1 MVEAVESFYRH
12 VKHMGVVKTIIGL
25 AGDGAGRSGSERVI
39 RRQGRIADYV
49 LEHRSAAIK
58 DLAELFDVSLITIH
72 RDLDELE
79 RQGMLRKLRGYVTAE
94 PSSLFDSNV
103 RYRLSAAMREKEALA
118 KYALTQ
124 VEPGQSVLLDESTTA
139 LTVAKLLPSK
149 APLAVITNFVMI
161 LNELSEIKG
170 IDLISLGGE
179 YLPFLAAFGGE
190 ICQASLSAV
199 RADVLFMSTS
209 AVSDCVAL
217 HQDQRTM
224 AGKRMMMASA
234 KRRILLVDHTK
245 FGKVALH
252 KLAPLR
258 DFDLVV
264 VDSGIDDDTL
274 VELRECSVPF
284 EVVPL

>member
-1 MVEAVESFYRH
+1 MADH
-12 VKHMGVVKTIIGL
+12 VFQNG
-25 AGDGAGRSGSERVI
+25 
-39 RRQGRIADYV
+39 
-49 LEHRSAAIK
+49 SAAIK
-58 DLAELFDVSLITIH
+58 DLARLFGISLITAH

-79 RQGMLRKLRGYVTAE
+79 RQGMVRKLRGYVTAE

-103 RYRLSAAMREKEALA
+103 RYRLTAAIREKEALA
-118 KYALTQ
+118 RFALTQ
-124 VEPGQSVLLDESTTA
+124 VEPGRSVLLDESTTA
-139 LTVAKLLPSK
+139 LMVARLLPSRI
-149 APLAVITNFVMI
+149 PLTVITNFAMV
-161 LNELSEIKG
+161 LNELSEVKG

-190 ICQASLSAV
+190 VCQASLGAV

-209 AVSDCVAL
+209 AVSDGVAL

-224 AGKRMMMASA
+224 AGKRAMMSSA
-234 KRRILLVDHTK
+234 GRRVLLVDHTK

-252 KLAPLR
+252 KLAPLQ

-264 VDSGIDDDTL
+264 VDSGIDEDQLDQ
-274 VELRECSVPF
+274 LRECGVSF

>member
-1 MVEAVESFYRH
+1 VWKYEAAGSGEN
-12 VKHMGVVKTIIGL
+12 IIGL
-25 AGDGAGRSGSERVI
+25 LGDGSGRSGSEKVI
-39 RRQGRIADYV
+39 RRQSGIADFV
-49 LEHRSAAIK
+49 FEQGSAAIK

-79 RQGMLRKLRGYVTAE
+79 RQGMLKKLRGYVTAE

-103 RYRLSAAMREKEALA
+103 RYRLTAAMREKEALA
-118 KYALTQ
+118 RFALMQ

-139 LTVAKLLPSK
+139 LMVARLLPDK
-149 APLAVITNFVMI
+149 TPLTVITNFAMI
-161 LNELSEIKG
+161 LNELNEVKG

-190 ICQASLSAV
+190 VCQASLGVV

-224 AGKRMMMASA
+224 AGKRAMMAAA

-245 FGKVALH
+245 FGRVALH
-252 KLAPLR
+252 KLAPLG
-258 DFDLVV
+258 DFDLLV
-264 VDSGIDDDTL
+264 VDSGIDDASL
-274 VELRECSVPF
+274 KELKECSVPF

>member
-1 MVEAVESFYRH
+1 MKRP
-12 VKHMGVVKTIIGL
+12 GVVRTIIDL
-25 AGDGAGRSGSERVI
+25 PGDGSGRSGSEKVI
-39 RRQGRIADYV
+39 RRQGGIVDFV
-49 LEHRSAAIK
+49 FKHGSAAIK

-103 RYRLSAAMREKEALA
+103 RYRLTAAMREKEALA
-118 KYALTQ
+118 RFALSQ

-139 LTVAKLLPSK
+139 LMVARFLPDK
-149 APLAVITNFVMI
+149 TPLTVITNFAMI
-161 LNELSEIKG
+161 LNELNEVKG
-170 IDLISLGGE
+170 IDLICLGGE
-179 YLPFLAAFGGE
+179 YVPSLAAFGGE
-190 ICQASLSAV
+190 VCQASLGAV

-209 AVSDCVAL
+209 AVSDCVTL

-224 AGKRMMMASA
+224 AGKRAMMSSA
-234 KRRILLVDHTK
+234 KHRVLLVDHTK

-252 KLAPLR
+252 KLAPLQ

-264 VDSGIDDDTL
+264 VDSGIEEAQL
-274 VELRECSVPF
+274 NQLRECVVSF

>member
-1 MVEAVESFYRH
+1 MKRYNLVWTYEAAGSGEN
-12 VKHMGVVKTIIGL
+12 IIGL
-25 AGDGAGRSGSERVI
+25 LGDGSGRSGSEKVI
-39 RRQGRIADYV
+39 RRQSGIADFV
-49 LEHRSAAIK
+49 FEHGSAAIK

-94 PSSLFDSNV
+94 PSSLFDSSV
-103 RYRLSAAMREKEALA
+103 RYRLTAAMREKEALA
-118 KYALTQ
+118 KFALTQ

-139 LTVAKLLPSK
+139 LMVAKILPGK
-149 APLAVITNFVMI
+149 TPLTVITNFAMI
-161 LNELSEIKG
+161 LNELNEVKG
-170 IDLISLGGE
+170 IDLICLGGE

-190 ICQASLSAV
+190 VCQASLGAV

-224 AGKRMMMASA
+224 AGKRAMMAAA

-245 FGKVALH
+245 FGRVALH
-252 KLAPLR
+252 KLAPLG

-264 VDSGIDDDTL
+264 VDSGIDAASL
-274 VELRECSVPF
+274 KELKECSVPF
-284 EVVPL
+284 EVVQL

>member
-1 MVEAVESFYRH
+1 MKRYNHVWTYEAAGSGEN
-12 VKHMGVVKTIIGL
+12 IIGL
-25 AGDGAGRSGSERVI
+25 LGDGSGRSGSEKVI
-39 RRQGRIADYV
+39 RRQSGIADFV
-49 LEHRSAAIK
+49 FEHGSAAIK

-94 PSSLFDSNV
+94 PSSLFDSSV
-103 RYRLSAAMREKEALA
+103 RYRLTAAMREKEALA
-118 KYALTQ
+118 KFALTQ

-139 LTVAKLLPSK
+139 LMVARFLPGK
-149 APLAVITNFVMI
+149 TPLTVITNFAMI
-161 LNELSEIKG
+161 LNELNEVKG
-170 IDLISLGGE
+170 IDLICLGGE

-190 ICQASLSAV
+190 VCQASLGAV

-224 AGKRMMMASA
+224 AGKRAMMAAA

-264 VDSGIDDDTL
+264 VDSGIDDASL
-274 VELRECSVPF
+274 KELEECSVPF

>member
-1 MVEAVESFYRH
+1 
-12 VKHMGVVKTIIGL
+12 
-25 AGDGAGRSGSERVI
+25 
-39 RRQGRIADYV
+39 
-49 LEHRSAAIK
+49 
-58 DLAELFDVSLITIH
+58 
-72 RDLDELE
+72 
-79 RQGMLRKLRGYVTAE
+79 
-94 PSSLFDSNV
+94 
-103 RYRLSAAMREKEALA
+103 MREKEALA

-149 APLAVITNFVMI
+149 APLTVITNFVLI

-170 IDLISLGGE
+170 INQICLGGE

-224 AGKRMMMASA
+224 AGKRAMMASA

-264 VDSGIDDDTL
+264 VDSEIDEDRL
-274 VELRECSVPF
+274 EELRECSVPF
-284 EVVPL
+284 EVAPL

>member
-1 MVEAVESFYRH
+1 VGKPGAMS
-12 VKHMGVVKTIIGL
+12 GIINL
-25 AGDGAGRSGSERVI
+25 SGDGSGRSGSEKVV
-39 RRQGRIADYV
+39 RRQGQIADHV
-49 LEHRSAAIK
+49 LKNGSAAIK
-58 DLAELFDVSLITIH
+58 DLAELFGISLITAH

-79 RQGMLRKLRGYVTAE
+79 RQGMVRKLRGYVTAE

-103 RYRLSAAMREKEALA
+103 RYRLTAAMREKETLA
-118 KYALTQ
+118 KFALTQ
-124 VEPGQSVLLDESTTA
+124 IEPGQSILLDESTTA
-139 LTVAKLLPSK
+139 LMVARLLPSK
-149 APLAVITNFVMI
+149 TPLTVITNFAMI
-161 LNELSEIKG
+161 LNELSEVKG

-190 ICQASLSAV
+190 VCQASLEAV

-224 AGKRMMMASA
+224 AGKRAMMSSA
-234 KRRILLVDHTK
+234 KHRVLLVDHTK

-252 KLAPLR
+252 KLAPLQ

-264 VDSGIDDDTL
+264 VDSGIEEAQL
-274 VELRECSVPF
+274 NQLRECVVSF

>member
-1 MVEAVESFYRH
+1 MS
-12 VKHMGVVKTIIGL
+12 GIINL
-25 AGDGAGRSGSERVI
+25 SGDGSGRSGSEKVV
-39 RRQGRIADYV
+39 RRQGQIADHV
-49 LEHRSAAIK
+49 LKNGSAAIK
-58 DLAELFDVSLITIH
+58 DLAELFGISLITAH

-79 RQGMLRKLRGYVTAE
+79 RQGMVRKLRGYVTAE

-103 RYRLSAAMREKEALA
+103 RYRLTAAMREKETLA
-118 KYALTQ
+118 KFALTQ
-124 VEPGQSVLLDESTTA
+124 IEPGQSILLDESTTA
-139 LTVAKLLPSK
+139 LMVARLLPSK
-149 APLAVITNFVMI
+149 TPLTVITNFAMI
-161 LNELSEIKG
+161 LNELSEVKG

-190 ICQASLSAV
+190 VCQASLEAV

-209 AVSDCVAL
+209 AVSDCVTL

-224 AGKRMMMASA
+224 AGKRAMMSSA
-234 KRRILLVDHTK
+234 KHRVLLVDHTK

-252 KLAPLR
+252 KLAPLQ

-264 VDSGIDDDTL
+264 VDSGIEEAQL
-274 VELRECSVPF
+274 NQLRECVVSF

>member
-1 MVEAVESFYRH
+1 VE
-12 VKHMGVVKTIIGL
+12 TIIGL
-25 AGDGAGRSGSERVI
+25 TGDGSGKSGSERVI
-39 RRQGRIADYV
+39 RRQGRISAYV
-49 LEHRSAAIK
+49 LKHRSAAIK

-72 RDLDELE
+72 RDLDDLE

-103 RYRLSAAMREKEALA
+103 RYRLSVAMREKEALA
-118 KYALTQ
+118 KYVLTQ

-149 APLAVITNFVMI
+149 APLTVITNFVLI

-170 IDLISLGGE
+170 INLICLGGE

-224 AGKRMMMASA
+224 AGKRAMMASA

-264 VDSGIDDDTL
+264 VDSEIDEDRL
-274 VELRECSVPF
+274 EELRECSVPF
-284 EVVPL
+284 EVAPL

>member
-1 MVEAVESFYRH
+1 VWTYEAAGSGEN
-12 VKHMGVVKTIIGL
+12 IIGL
-25 AGDGAGRSGSERVI
+25 LGDGSGRSGSEKVI
-39 RRQGRIADYV
+39 RRQSGIADFV
-49 LEHRSAAIK
+49 FEQGSAAIK

-79 RQGMLRKLRGYVTAE
+79 RQGMLKKLRGYVTAE

-103 RYRLSAAMREKEALA
+103 RYRLTAAMREKEALA
-118 KYALTQ
+118 RFALMQ

-139 LTVAKLLPSK
+139 LMVARLLPDK
-149 APLAVITNFVMI
+149 TPLTVITNFAMI
-161 LNELSEIKG
+161 LNELNEVKG
-170 IDLISLGGE
+170 INLISLGGE

-190 ICQASLSAV
+190 VCQASLGVV

-224 AGKRMMMASA
+224 AGKRAMMAAA

-245 FGKVALH
+245 FGRVALH
-252 KLAPLR
+252 KLAPLG
-258 DFDLVV
+258 DFDLLV
-264 VDSGIDDDTL
+264 VDSGIDDASL
-274 VELRECSVPF
+274 KELKECSVPF

>member
-1 MVEAVESFYRH
+1 VWTYEAAGSGEN
-12 VKHMGVVKTIIGL
+12 IIGL
-25 AGDGAGRSGSERVI
+25 LGDGSGRSGSEKVI
-39 RRQGRIADYV
+39 RRQSGIADFV
-49 LEHRSAAIK
+49 FEHGSAAIK

-79 RQGMLRKLRGYVTAE
+79 RQGMLKKLRGYVTAE

-103 RYRLSAAMREKEALA
+103 RYRLTAAMREKEALA
-118 KYALTQ
+118 RFALMQ

-139 LTVAKLLPSK
+139 LMVARLLPDK
-149 APLAVITNFVMI
+149 TPLTVITNFAMI
-161 LNELSEIKG
+161 LNELNEVKG

-190 ICQASLSAV
+190 VCQASLGVV

-224 AGKRMMMASA
+224 AGKRAMMAAA

-245 FGKVALH
+245 FGRVALH
-252 KLAPLR
+252 KLAPLG
-258 DFDLVV
+258 DFDLLV
-264 VDSGIDDDTL
+264 VDSGIDDASL
-274 VELRECSVPF
+274 KELKECSVPF

>member
-1 MVEAVESFYRH
+1 VWTYEAAGSGEN
-12 VKHMGVVKTIIGL
+12 IIGL
-25 AGDGAGRSGSERVI
+25 LGDGSGRSGSEKVI
-39 RRQGRIADYV
+39 RRQSGIADFV
-49 LEHRSAAIK
+49 FEHGSAAIK

-79 RQGMLRKLRGYVTAE
+79 RQGMLKKLRGYVTAE

-103 RYRLSAAMREKEALA
+103 RYRLTAAMREKEALA
-118 KYALTQ
+118 RFALMQ

-139 LTVAKLLPSK
+139 LMVARLLPDK
-149 APLAVITNFVMI
+149 TPLTVITNFAMI
-161 LNELSEIKG
+161 LNELNEVKG

-190 ICQASLSAV
+190 VCQASLGVV

-209 AVSDCVAL
+209 AVSDCLAL

-224 AGKRMMMASA
+224 AGKRAMMAAA

-245 FGKVALH
+245 FGRVALH
-252 KLAPLR
+252 KLAPLG
-258 DFDLVV
+258 DFDLLV
-264 VDSGIDDDTL
+264 VDSGIDDASL
-274 VELRECSVPF
+274 KELRECSVPF
-284 EVVPL
+284 EVVPV

>member
-1 MVEAVESFYRH
+1 VWTYEAAGSGEN
-12 VKHMGVVKTIIGL
+12 IIGL
-25 AGDGAGRSGSERVI
+25 LGDGSGRSGSEKVI
-39 RRQGRIADYV
+39 RRQSGIADFV
-49 LEHRSAAIK
+49 FVHGSAAIK

-79 RQGMLRKLRGYVTAE
+79 RQGMLKKLRGYVTAE

-103 RYRLSAAMREKEALA
+103 RYRLTAAMREKEALA
-118 KYALTQ
+118 RFALMQ

-139 LTVAKLLPSK
+139 LMVARLLPDK
-149 APLAVITNFVMI
+149 TPLTVITNFAMI
-161 LNELSEIKG
+161 LNELNEVKG
-170 IDLISLGGE
+170 INLISLGGE

-190 ICQASLSAV
+190 VCQASLGVV

-224 AGKRMMMASA
+224 AGKRAMMAAA

-245 FGKVALH
+245 FGRVALH
-252 KLAPLR
+252 KLAPLG
-258 DFDLVV
+258 DFDLLV
-264 VDSGIDDDTL
+264 VDSGIDDASL
-274 VELRECSVPF
+274 KELKECSVPF

>member
-1 MVEAVESFYRH
+1 
-12 VKHMGVVKTIIGL
+12 VVRTIIDL
-25 AGDGAGRSGSERVI
+25 PGDGSGRSGSEKVI
-39 RRQGRIADYV
+39 RRQGRIADLV
-49 LEHRSAAIK
+49 FAHGSAAIK

-103 RYRLSAAMREKEALA
+103 RYRLTAAMREKEALA
-118 KYALTQ
+118 RFALSQ

-139 LTVAKLLPSK
+139 LMVARFLPDK
-149 APLAVITNFVMI
+149 TPLTVITNFALI
-161 LNELSEIKG
+161 LNELNEIKG
-170 IDLISLGGE
+170 IDLICLGGE
-179 YLPFLAAFGGE
+179 YVSSLAAFGGE
-190 ICQASLSAV
+190 VCQASLEAV

-224 AGKRMMMASA
+224 AGKRAMMAAA

-264 VDSGIDDDTL
+264 VDSGIDDASL
-274 VELRECSVPF
+274 KELEECSVPF
-284 EVVPL
+284 EIVPL

>member
-1 MVEAVESFYRH
+1 
-12 VKHMGVVKTIIGL
+12 L
-25 AGDGAGRSGSERVI
+25 LGDGSGRSGSEKVI
-39 RRQGRIADYV
+39 RRQSGIADFV
-49 LEHRSAAIK
+49 FEQGSAAIK

-79 RQGMLRKLRGYVTAE
+79 RQGMLKKLRGYVTAE

-103 RYRLSAAMREKEALA
+103 RYRLTAAMREKEALA
-118 KYALTQ
+118 RFALMQ

-139 LTVAKLLPSK
+139 LMVARLLPDK
-149 APLAVITNFVMI
+149 TPLTVITNFAMI
-161 LNELSEIKG
+161 LNELNEVKG
-170 IDLISLGGE
+170 INLISLGGE

-190 ICQASLSAV
+190 VCQASLGVV

-224 AGKRMMMASA
+224 AGKRAMMAAA

-245 FGKVALH
+245 FGRVALH
-252 KLAPLR
+252 KLAPLG
-258 DFDLVV
+258 DFDLLV
-264 VDSGIDDDTL
+264 VDSGIDDASL
-274 VELRECSVPF
+274 KELTECSVPF